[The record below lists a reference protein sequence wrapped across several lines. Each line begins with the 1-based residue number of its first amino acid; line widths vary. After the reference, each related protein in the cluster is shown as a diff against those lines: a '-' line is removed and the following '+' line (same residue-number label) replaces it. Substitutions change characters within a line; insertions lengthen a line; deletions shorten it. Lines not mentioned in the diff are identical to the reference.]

1 MVPRPAPTRRARL
14 ARFRY
19 FGTLGACLA
28 VTAPLEAFYG
38 PRVWRRPL
46 RLARVL
52 AAPVALFS
60 AWDVVAIR
68 RGHWTF
74 DRSSTSGW
82 TLPGRLPV
90 EEVAFFV
97 TVPVCA
103 ILSYEAVRRS
113 RGR

>member
-1 MVPRPAPTRRARL
+1 MAPRPASTRRARL
-14 ARFRY
+14 ARFQY
-19 FGTLGACLA
+19 LGTLGACLA
-28 VTAPLEAFYG
+28 VTAPLEAIYG
-38 PRVWRRPL
+38 PRVWRRPG

-60 AWDVVAIR
+60 AWDVLAIR

-74 DRSSTSGW
+74 DRRTTTGW
-82 TLPGRLPV
+82 TLPGGLPV

-97 TVPVCA
+97 TIPVCA
-103 ILSYEAVRRS
+103 VLSYEAVRRS

>member
-1 MVPRPAPTRRARL
+1 MAPRPWGRARL
-14 ARFRY
+14 RRFRY

-28 VTAPLEAFYG
+28 ITAPLEAVYG
-38 PRVWRRPL
+38 PRVWRRPG

-52 AAPVALFS
+52 AAPVVAFS

-74 DRSSTSGW
+74 DRRSTSGW
-82 TLPGRLPV
+82 SLPGRLPA
-90 EEVAFFV
+90 EELAFFV

-103 ILSYEAVRRS
+103 VLSYEAVRRS